1 MTVANH
7 IAVQKKERNEI
18 KPRKLRSMRRRIT
31 TQKIVVAVAVVVHS
45 FIHQHYP
52 DTSPIRGP
60 IHKQG
65 ATPAGHTSSAR
76 GK

>member
-31 TQKIVVAVAVVVHS
+31 TQKIVVVVVVVVVVVTLLTLH
-45 FIHQHYP
+45 P
-52 DTSPIRGP
+52 VV
-60 IHKQG
+60 
-65 ATPAGHTSSAR
+65 
-76 GK
+76 